1 MPSFDSPVP
10 PPAGLGAKSAKFATT
25 RWSLV
30 VAASRGDAVRGRDSL
45 AGLCQAYWFPLYA
58 YVRRRGYSPEDSQDL
73 TQAFFTRLMEKN
85 WVAAA
90 DRSKGRFRTFLLS
103 AMKHFLADEWDRAR
117 AAKRG
122 GDAVVLPLSFDTAE
136 ARYVQEPADPDTPER
151 IYERRWAV
159 AMLDEVLNR
168 LRAEYD
174 AEGKTSLFAAL
185 HPCLVGERTTQ
196 PYAQLAE
203 SLGSSEAAIKSAVHR
218 MRQRYRQ
225 LLREEVA
232 GTVDSADDVED
243 ELRHLFAALTS

>member
-1 MPSFDSPVP
+1 M
-10 PPAGLGAKSAKFATT
+10 
-25 RWSLV
+25 V

-85 WVAAA
+85 WVASA
-90 DRSKGRFRTFLLS
+90 DRSKGRFRTFLLA

-122 GDAVVLPLSFDTAE
+122 GDAIVLPLAFGTAE
-136 ARYVQEPADPDTPER
+136 ARYVKEPADPDNPER

-159 AMLDEVLNR
+159 ALLDEVLNR
-168 LRAEYD
+168 LRGEYET
-174 AEGKTSLFAAL
+174 EGKASVFAAL
-185 HPCLVGERTTQ
+185 HPCLIGERTAQ

-203 SLGSSEAAIKSAVHR
+203 TLGSSEAAIKSAVHR
-218 MRQRYRQ
+218 LRQRYRQ
-225 LLREEVA
+225 LLRDEVT